1 MMAGS
6 GLHLYNVQMGAL
18 VLSRIERFEGL
29 LSLRIAVTRSIAD
42 DGSIWRD
49 PNTGRTRRG
58 VALDLDGFRYETF
71 TDSMVAST
79 DTRWRTRL
87 AWLNSQV
94 SERLDSE
101 FQSQPFT
108 QCADVLRSMG
118 DSHGSRM
125 ILFER
130 EQMRLRAKNVRPWEK
145 ISGHA
150 LRVFAGHGYK
160 NYYALYWAIGIC
172 ALGGTVFGV
181 ADRLGE
187 MRPASDHVIVDESYQ
202 RTGRIPKD
210 YEPLEPFLFS
220 ADVLT
225 PIVDFGQK
233 RAWLP
238 RNAGERAPDAAAAFP
253 QLPVST
259 DRALNWLFGG
269 WLPKAFYYVEIAM
282 GWLLVSIVIA
292 GFSGHLGREGEK

>member
-1 MMAGS
+1 
-6 GLHLYNVQMGAL
+6 
-18 VLSRIERFEGL
+18 
-29 LSLRIAVTRSIAD
+29 
-42 DGSIWRD
+42 
-49 PNTGRTRRG
+49 
-58 VALDLDGFRYETF
+58 
-71 TDSMVAST
+71 
-79 DTRWRTRL
+79 
-87 AWLNSQV
+87 
-94 SERLDSE
+94 
-101 FQSQPFT
+101 
-108 QCADVLRSMG
+108 
-118 DSHGSRM
+118 
-125 ILFER
+125 
-130 EQMRLRAKNVRPWEK
+130 
-145 ISGHA
+145 
-150 LRVFAGHGYK
+150 
-160 NYYALYWAIGIC
+160 
-172 ALGGTVFGV
+172 VFGV